1 MRHVSVFSGIE
12 ASSVAWMPIGWE
24 PVALCES
31 AAFPSAVLAH
41 RLPGVLN
48 LGDVREVAWR
58 ELRRAADV
66 VVGGSPCQSFSVAGR
81 REGLGGESGLV
92 WEYVRCV
99 RGVRPR
105 WIVWENVP
113 GVLSSSR
120 GEDFRRLLSALAK
133 LGYGLAWRVLDA
145 QFFGVPQRRRRVY
158 LVGRLGDPE
167 GPAEVLLEPS
177 CLRGNPEEGQKLGEE
192 GPGGPGGGAG
202 GGREVLSFAAN
213 QRGELRLNGGDGRTV
228 GALASRQGG
237 KQVQGIWCRAGEHRG
252 AESALDL
259 SPTMLARHTPIVS
272 LDRPRRLTPVECER
286 LQGLPD
292 DWTRVPWRGR
302 PADRCPDTHR
312 YQAIGNSMCVNVMRW
327 VGRRM
332 WEYEASGR
340 VEA

>member
-1 MRHVSVFSGIE
+1 MRYVSVFSGIE

-81 REGLGGESGLV
+81 R
-92 WEYVRCV
+92 
-99 RGVRPR
+99 
-105 WIVWENVP
+105 
-113 GVLSSSR
+113 
-120 GEDFRRLLSALAK
+120 
-133 LGYGLAWRVLDA
+133 
-145 QFFGVPQRRRRVY
+145 FFGVPQRRRRVY

-332 WEYEASGR
+332 WEYEASVR